1 LPEGGLN
8 VGIRRGHQAIRQLVE
23 DFLEIWDDLRVEP
36 ERFFERA
43 DQVVVF
49 VRIRGRGK
57 GSGVEMEN
65 LAAHVGTVRSGKV
78 VRLVVYP
85 ERARALEAVGLSE

>member
-1 LPEGGLN
+1 M
-8 VGIRRGHQAIRQLVE
+8 
-23 DFLEIWDDLRVEP
+23 EP

-57 GSGVEMEN
+57 GSGVEIEN
-65 LAAHVGTVRSGKV
+65 RAAHVGTVRSGKV

-85 ERARALEAVGLSE
+85 ERAQALEAGGLSEQDAHADS